1 MPNRSLSLQ
10 QPTSTYWVPTDQP
23 LAVLMRAPEMH
34 RSVLQPRLSLQQPPS
49 ASRLPTEPALAGLM
63 QDPEKDRMTQ

>member
-34 RSVLQPRLSLQQPPS
+34 RPVLQPRLSSQQPPS